1 MNKLCSVVMAAVML
15 ASASNAKAYDF
26 ASGQLF
32 YNVLSETDGTVE
44 VTQNESGTYSGDIII
59 PDVAVYNGK
68 TYIVTRIGD
77 SAFKQSDITS
87 LRCGNNLT
95 QLGAWCL
102 GSCTKLKSLYITKS
116 VATIEADA
124 AGGCSVLRNLV
135 FEPGCGATIGSR
147 AFANCPKFVYMLF
160 PPTVTCEAQA
170 FASSPCAVEFIGD
183 LKSLNNGI
191 FANVFP
197 ANIILGAAKPPKIG
211 SVKPFDN
218 KAKYYST
225 LYVPRGSRDAYKAD
239 SYWGEFADI
248 LEKPFELTIN
258 GSAERVVYT
267 NVNAELTLH
276 LDFTARSDNFSTTN
290 LGVSTDDLDV
300 VKVLYTSTD
309 EDGSMNYKVTGLKD
323 GIAKIYFLYSD
334 SRTVTYTCYVCVG
347 QFAAVH
353 DVTAETAEPAAYG
366 VYNLSGVK
374 VADGMSKDAVN
385 TLPRGFYILVSPQG
399 STKHIVR

>member
-1 MNKLCSVVMAAVML
+1 MAAVML

-44 VTQNESGTYSGDIII
+44 VTQNESGTYSGDIIV
-59 PDVAVYNGK
+59 PDVVAYNGK
-68 TYIVTRIGD
+68 TYTVTRIGD

-87 LRCGNNLT
+87 LRCGNNVTHLS
-95 QLGAWCL
+95 AWCL
-102 GSCTKLKSLYITKS
+102 SGCTKLKSLYITKS
-116 VATIEADA
+116 VTNIEADA

-160 PPTVTCEAQA
+160 PPTVTCEARA

-197 ANIILGAAKPPKIG
+197 ANIMLGAAKPPTIG

-218 KAKYYST
+218 KARYYST

-258 GSAERVVYT
+258 GSAERVVST

-276 LDFTARSDNFSTTN
+276 LDFTARSDNFSTSN
-290 LGVSTDDLDV
+290 LGVSTDDTDI

-323 GIAKIYFLYSD
+323 GIAKVSFLYYNTNGL
-334 SRTVTYTCYVCVG
+334 TVTYICYVCVG

-353 DVTAETAEPAAYG
+353 DVTVDTAEPAAYG